1 MTKLKAYFSLDYY
14 RLKRIG
20 KILDK
25 INALESTYQEMTDEE
40 LQAKTP
46 QFRERLA
53 QGASLDDLLPEAY
66 ALVRE
71 VDRRV
76 LGKFP
81 YNVQVIGAIV
91 LHEGNLA
98 EMKTGEGKT
107 LTATMPL
114 YLNALTGQ
122 GAMLI
127 TTNDYLAQRDADEM
141 APVYRFLGLTVA
153 KGVPENPKKKVST
166 AEKKAIYQSDII
178 YTTNSAL
185 GFDYL
190 IDNLAPSLEK
200 KYMRP
205 FHYAIVDE
213 ADAVLLDTAQTPLII
228 SGAPRLQSNLY
239 QITDD
244 FIRTLRPEVD
254 YFHDKERKEVWLTQ
268 KGIDQAEQYFALKK
282 LFVKSQLELVR
293 HLNLALR
300 AHLIYEREKDY
311 VVEDEKVQLLDKE
324 NGRVLDSTK
333 LQGGQHQAIEAKE
346 HLPLTPE
353 MRAMASIT
361 YQNLFTMFDK
371 LAGMTGTGKPAEDEF
386 IETYNMEVVR
396 IPTNIPV
403 IRQDYPDRIF
413 TTLPEKVTAIVSLVR
428 DIHKTG
434 QPILLVTGSVR
445 MSELFSEVLL
455 LEGIPHSLLNA
466 YNAAKEAQMISEAG
480 RLGAVTVATNMA
492 GRGTDIKLTDEVKA
506 LGGLAVIGT
515 ERMANERMD
524 LQMRG
529 RAGRQGDPGFSQFF
543 VSLED
548 DLIAK
553 YGGEGMEN
561 YFKKHKDKVDY
572 DKPKELTASRF
583 KRVVKRSQA
592 ASESQGMSS
601 RQQTQEFDQSVK
613 VQRNFIYDERAA
625 ILQGSSDGF
634 SVPDMVKRALNRFLD
649 KHPDLDHFTLDRF
662 ILDNISYAY
671 TGTPEQ
677 LDLTKRQAVFT
688 YLEEMILDELK
699 HKQDI
704 AAVEYDLFEQTA
716 VLRAIDEMWIE
727 EVDYLQQLRVVVS
740 GRQSAQRNP
749 AFEYHREALVAYQL
763 MKKDI
768 EDLAL
773 RYLMLSTV
781 SHNPKGQLEI
791 RFV

>member
-1 MTKLKAYFSLDYY
+1 M
-14 RLKRIG
+14 
-20 KILDK
+20 
-25 INALESTYQEMTDEE
+25 
-40 LQAKTP
+40 
-46 QFRERLA
+46 
-53 QGASLDDLLPEAY
+53 
-66 ALVRE
+66 
-71 VDRRV
+71 
-76 LGKFP
+76 
-81 YNVQVIGAIV
+81 
-91 LHEGNLA
+91 
-98 EMKTGEGKT
+98 
-107 LTATMPL
+107 
-114 YLNALTGQ
+114 
-122 GAMLI
+122 
-127 TTNDYLAQRDADEM
+127 
-141 APVYRFLGLTVA
+141 
-153 KGVPENPKKKVST
+153 
-166 AEKKAIYQSDII
+166 
-178 YTTNSAL
+178 
-185 GFDYL
+185 
-190 IDNLAPSLEK
+190 
-200 KYMRP
+200 
-205 FHYAIVDE
+205 
-213 ADAVLLDTAQTPLII
+213 LDTAQTPLII

-244 FIRTLRPEVD
+244 FIRTLRPELD
-254 YFHDKERKEVWLTQ
+254 YYHDKERKEVWLTQ
-268 KGIDQAEQYFALKK
+268 KGIDQAEQYFALHN

-311 VVEDEKVQLLDKE
+311 VVEEEKVQLLDKE

-361 YQNLFTMFDK
+361 YQNLFTMFEK
-371 LAGMTGTGKPAEDEF
+371 LSGMTGTGKPAEDEF

-403 IRQDYPDRIF
+403 IRKDYPDRIF
-413 TTLPEKVTAIVSLVR
+413 TTLPEKVTAIVNLVR
-428 DIHKTG
+428 EIHETG

-455 LEGIPHSLLNA
+455 LEGIAHSLLNA

-553 YGGEGMEN
+553 FGGEGMEN
-561 YFKKHKDKVDY
+561 YFKKHKDRVDY
-572 DKPKELTASRF
+572 DQPKELKAGRF

-592 ASESQGMSS
+592 ASESQGMTS

-625 ILQGSSDGF
+625 ILKGSSDGF
-634 SVPDMVKRALNRFLD
+634 SVSDIVKRVLNRFLD
-649 KHPDLDHFTLDRF
+649 KHASLDHFALDRF
-662 ILDNISYAY
+662 ILDNISYAF
-671 TGTPEQ
+671 TGTPEA
-677 LDLTKRQAVFT
+677 LDLTDREAVFS
-688 YLEEMILDELK
+688 YLQEMILAELK
-699 HKQDI
+699 QKQ
-704 AAVEYDLFEQTA
+704 ALAGGEYDLFEQTA

-749 AFEYHREALVAYQL
+749 AFEYHREALVGYQL

-791 RFV
+791 HFV